1 MKGKMNMQLKEVALF
16 YEKVK
21 TDHELRDKFTKIIS
35 DEEKVFTKEIVQFGK
50 QNDFEFNEED
60 VIQYV
65 SDTNFGSDTEGE
77 LSDRQ
82 LESVSGGSVIGTVFF
97 LAGVSLLGATIA
109 TGVTAHIIGS
119 NINK

>member
-1 MKGKMNMQLKEVALF
+1 MQLKEVALF

-21 TDHELRDKFTKIIS
+21 SDHNLRDKFTTIIS
-35 DEEKVFTKEIVQFGK
+35 DEEKVFTKEMVEFGK

-65 SDTNFGSDTEGE
+65 SDTNFGSDTDGE

-119 NINK
+119 NMKK